1 MELTEKEKTE
11 KVIAK
16 KSDTV
21 LLDIIVHRPLYRNG

>member
-1 MELTEKEKTE
+1 MELTKEEKTE

-21 LLDIIVHRPLYRNG
+21 LLDIIVSPWLT